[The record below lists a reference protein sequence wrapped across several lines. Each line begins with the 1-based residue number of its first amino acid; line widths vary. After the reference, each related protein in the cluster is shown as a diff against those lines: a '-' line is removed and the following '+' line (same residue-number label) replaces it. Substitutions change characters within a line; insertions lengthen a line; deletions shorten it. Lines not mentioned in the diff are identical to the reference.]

1 MKNRDDSG
9 DMNRRDFLKIGVTGA
24 AASLAFGGLSGLVH
38 AESNDGL
45 FYRTL
50 GRTGLKVT
58 TLSFGAML
66 CPEYE
71 VIRAGLD
78 MGINY
83 VDTARRYLNGRS
95 EGIVGRAIKGI
106 RDKLYIATKTKPDSN
121 TAEAIIK
128 DVETS
133 LEQLGTDHVD
143 VIQLHNLESRERA
156 FIPEVREAYLKLR
169 QQGKVRFF
177 GVTTHTNQAEVVDAV
192 VNDPDKFFDTVLVGY
207 NMKSDPSVKAAI
219 ARAKAAGLGVIAM
232 KIQAATRGGNQ
243 AAVSIDPEQ
252 AAAAL
257 KWVLQDANVTNAI
270 AGMKTLEHVKQMFP
284 VMASMKMTSSDRSI
298 VERYAAAID
307 KEFCRL
313 CAKCEPTCPK
323 GVRISVVNRALM
335 YAQAYGEYE
344 LGKETFGEAAHARL
358 CSACPECTAQC
369 VNGLSIARKMADA
382 QRLFV

>member
-1 MKNRDDSG
+1 MKKRDDSDG
-9 DMNRRDFLKIGVTGA
+9 INRRDFLKIGVTGA
-24 AASLAFGGLSGLVH
+24 AASLAFGGLAGLAG
-38 AESNDGL
+38 AETTEPL
-45 FYRTL
+45 AYRTL

-66 CPEYE
+66 TPEYE

-95 EGIVGRAIKGI
+95 EGIVGRAINGI
-106 RDKLYIATKTKPDSN
+106 RDKVYIATKTKPDSN
-121 TAEAIIK
+121 TADAIIK

-133 LEQLGTDHVD
+133 LEQLGTDHID
-143 VIQLHNLESRERA
+143 VIQLHGLDKPDRA
-156 FIPEVREAYLKLR
+156 FIPEVREAYVKLR

-177 GVTTHTNQAEVVDAV
+177 GVTTHTNQAGVIDALVD
-192 VNDPDKFFDTVLVGY
+192 DPDKFFDTVLVGY
-207 NMKSDPSVKAAI
+207 NMKQDPSVKQAI

-232 KIQAATRGGNQ
+232 KIQAAARGGNQ

-257 KWVLQDANVTNAI
+257 KWVLQDTNVTNAI

-284 VMASMKMTSSDRSI
+284 VMGRKMTRTDERI
-298 VERYAAAID
+298 VQRYSAAID

-313 CAKCEPTCPK
+313 CAKCEPTCPQ

-335 YAQAYGEYE
+335 YAQAYGEYA
-344 LGKETFGEAAHARL
+344 LGKETFVEAAHARL
-358 CSACPECTAQC
+358 CSTCAECTARC
-369 VNGLSIARKMADA
+369 VNGLNIAGKMADA
-382 QRLFV
+382 RRLFA